1 MRDCPLC
8 DSDPAPKAAAPNAA
22 GSNPGDG
29 KRPTGLLRRA
39 WRGIQ
44 WLFPATLLVL
54 MPKCP
59 MCVVAYVA
67 LFTGM
72 GISVST
78 ARWIQIVMLAFC
90 LASLAFLAVRY
101 VNFFLR
107 STNVHRT
114 RHAR

>member
-1 MRDCPLC
+1 MSDCPFC
-8 DSDPAPKAAAPNAA
+8 DPDPTPNAA
-22 GSNPGDG
+22 ARNVAQPNPGDG
-29 KRPTGLLRRA
+29 ERPTGLLRRA
-39 WRGIQ
+39 WRGMQ

-54 MPKCP
+54 IPKCP

-90 LASLAFLAVRY
+90 LVSLAFLAVRY
-101 VNFFLR
+101 VSFFLR
-107 STNVHRT
+107 SMNVPRT